1 MQIYITRNSN
11 SKNWIRKK
19 KRKEIQVLQEE
30 LESFR
35 KDIQDEKKDFLLFK
49 DTKDELKK
57 HGIFINVLEPLIHV
71 IRIFDDLH
79 FRPLTILSEFSDIN
93 EHRYQ
98 VENKNSELKKLES
111 RIENLKHILD
121 NYEMKIASNHEIVKS
136 LNQLESIGFNASD
149 IKNLLLIFSN
159 VSKKYYLN
167 KNEIKIQFFRCMNYY
182 FNDLLPLQKDIWENI
197 NKISILDS
205 EISSRRKIIE
215 SQSMVFSILQNLI
228 CSGLNEHDIL
238 MAFKMFTT
246 DLCNNIPYG
255 DSTYL
260 NDCQKI

>member
-1 MQIYITRNSN
+1 LDQE
-11 SKNWIRKK
+11 KEK

-35 KDIQDEKKDFLLFK
+35 KEIQDEKKDFLLFK

-111 RIENLKHILD
+111 RIENLKHILE
-121 NYEMKIASNHEIVKS
+121 NYEMKIASNHEIVKP

-149 IKNLLLIFSN
+149 IKNLHLIFSN